1 MSLITIH
8 RYQPSLFTLG
18 FFLLGFF
25 SLNLAVTNTAMA
37 DNNFNVRNVLYSF
50 QDSQLTIFSQL
61 DLTLSNDLIEAVNNG
76 VTISIA
82 IEYAKPKKNLLG
94 TTYDVIAKSI
104 YEIERHSLSN
114 RYLMRD
120 INTNKIDI
128 FNSIQAALDNLG
140 RSLKQSIEFKEQI
153 KELAVRCY
161 VDKFRLPGPLRFK
174 ALFSEAWSPSSD
186 WSIWPLNS

>member
-1 MSLITIH
+1 MTNKPFQRHLL
-8 RYQPSLFTLG
+8 SLFTLG
-18 FFLLGFF
+18 VFLL
-25 SLNLAVTNTAMA
+25 SLTVTHNAA
-37 DNNFNVRNVLYSF
+37 ANNSFVVRNVLYSY
-50 QDSQLTIFSQL
+50 QDSQLTVFSQL
-61 DLTLSNDLIEAVNNG
+61 DLTLSNDLIEAINNG

-82 IEYAKPKKNLLG
+82 VEYAKPKKNILG
-94 TTYDVIAKSI
+94 VNYDVITKTT

-120 INTNKIDI
+120 IHTNKIDI

-140 RSLKQSIEFKEQI
+140 RSLKQSIDFEEGT
-153 KELAVRCY
+153 KELAIRCY

-174 ALFSEAWSPSSD
+174 AFFSKSWSPNSE